1 MRRWTTVRATALIL
15 AAAVLAI
22 PAEPAS
28 AASSVWVPKDTKVGL
43 RFLTPVAS
51 DKIAKGAQVN
61 FKVVADVTQ
70 DRHVV
75 IRSGTPSAGTVTEVA
90 KPGIYGQDAKVVI
103 GFIAVNG
110 VDGRP
115 IKLTDVVA
123 SKAMISK
130 GRAGAAGATVA
141 GLILLGPIGLLGG
154 AFIRGNNVEVPTGT
168 VVAEATRG
176 GVYVNA
182 P

>member
-1 MRRWTTVRATALIL
+1 MRRWTMVRATALIL

-22 PAEPAS
+22 PAPLF

-61 FKVVADVTQ
+61 FKVVADVIQ

-75 IRSGTPSAGTVTEVA
+75 IRSGTPVAGTVTEVT

-141 GLILLGPIGLLGG
+141 GLIILGPIGLLGG
-154 AFIRGNNVEVPTGT
+154 AFIRGNNVEVPAGT
-168 VVAEATRG
+168 VVAEATRS